1 MKYLYKLKLGKTTNR
16 ISVREWRPILGYI
29 DRLNKLKM
37 LKTKKIKKKEG
48 ISYLAKFL
56 KKPIVDI
63 NDEFIREMNLL
74 KKENNSLKEKVYR
87 LEKLLETTKEN
98 IYLDNAVMNKIQNK
112 V

>member
-1 MKYLYKLKLGKTTNR
+1 M
-16 ISVREWRPILGYI
+16 
-29 DRLNKLKM
+29 
-37 LKTKKIKKKEG
+37 
-48 ISYLAKFL
+48 AKFL

-63 NDEFIREMNLL
+63 NDEFVRQMNLL

>member
-1 MKYLYKLKLGKTTNR
+1 M
-16 ISVREWRPILGYI
+16 
-29 DRLNKLKM
+29 
-37 LKTKKIKKKEG
+37 
-48 ISYLAKFL
+48 AKFL
-56 KKPIVDI
+56 KKPIVNI
-63 NDEFIREMNLL
+63 NDEFVKEMNLL

>member
-1 MKYLYKLKLGKTTNR
+1 
-16 ISVREWRPILGYI
+16 
-29 DRLNKLKM
+29 
-37 LKTKKIKKKEG
+37 
-48 ISYLAKFL
+48 LAKFL

-63 NDEFIREMNLL
+63 NDEFVRQMNLL

>member
-1 MKYLYKLKLGKTTNR
+1 
-16 ISVREWRPILGYI
+16 
-29 DRLNKLKM
+29 
-37 LKTKKIKKKEG
+37 
-48 ISYLAKFL
+48 LAKFL
-56 KKPIVDI
+56 KKPIVNI
-63 NDEFIREMNLL
+63 NDEFVKEMNLL

>member
-1 MKYLYKLKLGKTTNR
+1 
-16 ISVREWRPILGYI
+16 
-29 DRLNKLKM
+29 
-37 LKTKKIKKKEG
+37 
-48 ISYLAKFL
+48 LAKFL

-63 NDEFIREMNLL
+63 NDEFVREMNLL

>member
-1 MKYLYKLKLGKTTNR
+1 
-16 ISVREWRPILGYI
+16 
-29 DRLNKLKM
+29 
-37 LKTKKIKKKEG
+37 
-48 ISYLAKFL
+48 LAKFL

-63 NDEFIREMNLL
+63 NNEFVKEMNLL
-74 KKENNSLKEKVYR
+74 KKENNSLKEKIYR

>member
-1 MKYLYKLKLGKTTNR
+1 
-16 ISVREWRPILGYI
+16 
-29 DRLNKLKM
+29 
-37 LKTKKIKKKEG
+37 
-48 ISYLAKFL
+48 LAKFL
-56 KKPIVDI
+56 KKPIIDI
-63 NDEFIREMNLL
+63 NDEFIREMNIL

>member
-1 MKYLYKLKLGKTTNR
+1 M
-16 ISVREWRPILGYI
+16 
-29 DRLNKLKM
+29 
-37 LKTKKIKKKEG
+37 
-48 ISYLAKFL
+48 AKFL
-56 KKPIVDI
+56 KKPIVNI
-63 NDEFIREMNLL
+63 NDEFVRQMNLL

>member
-1 MKYLYKLKLGKTTNR
+1 L
-16 ISVREWRPILGYI
+16 S
-29 DRLNKLKM
+29 
-37 LKTKKIKKKEG
+37 
-48 ISYLAKFL
+48 KFL

-63 NDEFIREMNLL
+63 NNEFVRQMNLL
-74 KKENNSLKEKVYR
+74 KKENNLLKEKVYK

>member
-1 MKYLYKLKLGKTTNR
+1 M
-16 ISVREWRPILGYI
+16 
-29 DRLNKLKM
+29 
-37 LKTKKIKKKEG
+37 
-48 ISYLAKFL
+48 AKFL

-63 NDEFIREMNLL
+63 NDEFVREMNLL

>member
-1 MKYLYKLKLGKTTNR
+1 M
-16 ISVREWRPILGYI
+16 
-29 DRLNKLKM
+29 
-37 LKTKKIKKKEG
+37 
-48 ISYLAKFL
+48 AKFL
-56 KKPIVDI
+56 KKPIIDI
-63 NDEFIREMNLL
+63 NDEFIREMNIL

>member
-1 MKYLYKLKLGKTTNR
+1 M
-16 ISVREWRPILGYI
+16 
-29 DRLNKLKM
+29 
-37 LKTKKIKKKEG
+37 
-48 ISYLAKFL
+48 
-56 KKPIVDI
+56 DI

>member
-1 MKYLYKLKLGKTTNR
+1 M
-16 ISVREWRPILGYI
+16 
-29 DRLNKLKM
+29 
-37 LKTKKIKKKEG
+37 
-48 ISYLAKFL
+48 AKFL

-63 NDEFIREMNLL
+63 NDEFIRQMNLL

-87 LEKLLETTKEN
+87 LEKLLETTREN

>member
-1 MKYLYKLKLGKTTNR
+1 M
-16 ISVREWRPILGYI
+16 
-29 DRLNKLKM
+29 
-37 LKTKKIKKKEG
+37 
-48 ISYLAKFL
+48 AKFL

-63 NDEFIREMNLL
+63 NNEFVKEMNLL
-74 KKENNSLKEKVYR
+74 KKENNSLKEKIYR